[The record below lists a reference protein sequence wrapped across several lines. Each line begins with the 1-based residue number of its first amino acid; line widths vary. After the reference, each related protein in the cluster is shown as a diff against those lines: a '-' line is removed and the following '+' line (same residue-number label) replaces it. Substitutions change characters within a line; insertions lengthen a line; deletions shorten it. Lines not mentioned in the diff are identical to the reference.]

1 MEADGKAKFRAVRAD
16 NPIHEPE
23 IENYMNAN
31 DNGLVFGVYG
41 MDDFATN
48 SFLRDAMADGMS
60 TLMLEGTWLVPA
72 GWNLHKW
79 VISKTQ
85 KYNFMSP
92 QRVLIHLDNVLAE
105 VTLSRGKLAIQVNGF
120 PAQVLQFMDAM
131 NKELKPAENLI
142 EWVYSSRGDSIS
154 VPLNYRPAL
163 KGAYPWLPK
172 DINEYIDDYMNSDAS
187 VLILLGPPGTGKT
200 TFIKN
205 LIHRS
210 GANAKVTY
218 DEKVMSDDSLF
229 AGFIEG
235 EEKFLIMEDADA
247 FLSSRE
253 DGNTM
258 MHRFL
263 NVSDG
268 LISAKDKKLVFST
281 NLPSVRDVDSAL
293 MRPGR
298 CFDVV
303 EFRPLRRA
311 EAEVVAAELGLVLPD
326 GSEFTLAE
334 MFNEQPSGD
343 SALNRR
349 VGFI

>member
-1 MEADGKAKFRAVRAD
+1 MEEIHGTHRVGPDGV
-16 NPIHEPE
+16 
-23 IENYMNAN
+23 
-31 DNGLVFGVYG
+31 VFGVYS
-41 MDDFATN
+41 MDEWITN
-48 SFLRDAMADGMS
+48 THLRHAVEDGRN
-60 TLMLEGTWLVPA
+60 TIAVDGTWLVQS
-72 GWNLHKW
+72 GWKLAEW
-79 VISKTQ
+79 VTTKTDRF
-85 KYNFMSP
+85 NFMSTY
-92 QRVLIHLDNVLAE
+92 RTLMFFDWGIVEAS
-105 VTLSRGKLAIQVNGF
+105 LSRGKLAIEVNGTPNEVF
-120 PAQVLQFMDAM
+120 SFVAALDSEF
-131 NKELKPAENLI
+131 KRAENLI
-142 EWVYSSRGDSIS
+142 EWVYSARGDSIS

-172 DINEYIDDYMNSDAS
+172 DLDKYIDDYMNSDAS
-187 VLILLGPPGTGKT
+187 VLILIGPPGTGKT

-218 DEKVMSDDSLF
+218 DEKVMNDDSLF

-247 FLSSRE
+247 FLAARE

-281 NLPSVRDVDSAL
+281 NLPSVRDVDAAL

-303 EFRPLRRA
+303 EFRPLKRDEA
-311 EAEVVAAELGLVLPD
+311 EAVAQELGLELPD
-326 GSEFTLAE
+326 GPEFTLAQ

-343 SALNRR
+343 GAFNRR
-349 VGFI
+349 VGFF